1 MYISLSISSQ
11 QFPFCRSPTLPLLRP
26 VGSIW
31 PGGGSKKIF
40 RVDGG
45 RCWSSSSSSSSTDFG
60 AYTRLQKGY
69 NIYGIINSSWL
80 TSIGLHDVLMPSA
93 RQIIDSPSL
102 LVSLSRSL
110 SLIPRFSLAGWL
122 YLSRLVITNK
132 RPSCQSAR
140 SGGYRGRRRRYSRA
154 HAEWKLIADC
164 DGEEFDRWQL
174 GGGWKSRSNTEE
186 WGAPLMIW
194 PNDGRTRYVVW

>member
-1 MYISLSISSQ
+1 MVYDFPDLVVVIVGRSRLLLFPSLSLCISLSISSQ

-45 RCWSSSSSSSSTDFG
+45 RCWSSSSSSSTDFG

-122 YLSRLVITNK
+122 AGSIY
-132 RPSCQSAR
+132 P
-140 SGGYRGRRRRYSRA
+140 
-154 HAEWKLIADC
+154 
-164 DGEEFDRWQL
+164 
-174 GGGWKSRSNTEE
+174 GW
-186 WGAPLMIW
+186 P
-194 PNDGRTRYVVW
+194 